1 MGSKQ
6 RPHAPPEITLRAAR
20 PADFDFALALY
31 LEGTKP
37 LLLAL
42 GHWNEDR
49 VRTRFA
55 QDFKP
60 RRARVIQNA
69 GHAIGWIQVSETAQS
84 YHLDQLH
91 IVDGQRNQGIGTRLI
106 QALLNRARRDGK
118 SVSLNVIQGNRAAYL
133 YLRLGFQ
140 FVGEEEDKL
149 RMRWQSSRIPR
160 PIMKRTRASH
170 ITRIKKR

>member
-1 MGSKQ
+1 VGSKQ

-31 LEGTKP
+31 LESTKP

-60 RRARVIQNA
+60 RRARVIHNA
-69 GHAIGWIQVSETAQS
+69 GLDIGWIQVSETAES

-91 IVDGQRNQGIGTRLI
+91 IVDGHRNQGIGTRLI

-118 SVSLNVIQGNRAAYL
+118 SVSLNVIRGNPAMYL
-133 YLRLGFQ
+133 YERLGFQ

-149 RMRWQSSRIPR
+149 RMRWQSSRAPK
-160 PIMKRTRASH
+160 PIKGRTRTSH
-170 ITRIKKR
+170 MTRTKKR